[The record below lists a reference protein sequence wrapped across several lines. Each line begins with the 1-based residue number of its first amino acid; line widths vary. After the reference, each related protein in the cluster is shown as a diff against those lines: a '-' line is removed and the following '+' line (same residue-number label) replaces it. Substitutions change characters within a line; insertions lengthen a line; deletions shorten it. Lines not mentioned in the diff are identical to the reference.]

1 MDWNRLVQRESARVE
16 WKEQVANPQDVV
28 KTLCAFAND
37 FQQVGGGR
45 VLCGLKEE
53 KNESAAPAAVVI
65 GLDEKRFKEIKN
77 KVLDYCHRYVDPPL
91 TPEVSDYPVENDA
104 SRRIL
109 VFSVTS
115 SRYAHR
121 YRTKNEDVNY
131 YIRIND
137 QTRPADG
144 LIPQLLERKKIW
156 PPYLDQTHPD
166 ATIDDID
173 LMALKEFLG
182 KRKLP
187 QPVEKYL
194 EPDIR
199 FRGDVECLVTH
210 PPGGSSRVVP
220 RNFTLL
226 LFGREPHRFFRGAY
240 AIFSV
245 YRGKDKASERS
256 QRFVLYGPIPALIRD
271 LMMRLQLYMGMDI
284 DKTQSFLSGKTNK
297 WRFSEQAIQEAIVNA
312 FVHRDYHLY
321 EPVRVTVFEDR
332 IDIVSPGG
340 PCAAISIEDIRNDEI
355 FTAWRNPSLAWFM
368 VELEYAQN
376 EGQGIRTIVK
386 LTKEISG
393 KEPVFHISTDWFH
406 VNIPAYNPL
415 LVNLK
420 QEAKPDI
427 AVNIDIKVDL
437 ASIRSSF
444 DALKAIL
451 IDVGPENEKEL
462 NKIEDSLDELNLE
475 PNKKELIKPFNKL
488 GRFLMKLEDENS
500 NFNKVLK
507 DAPESIEPAQKLAR
521 IYNKFTVWLN
531 LPEAPEI
538 FK

>member
-1 MDWNRLVQRESARVE
+1 
-16 WKEQVANPQDVV
+16 
-28 KTLCAFAND
+28 
-37 FQQVGGGR
+37 
-45 VLCGLKEE
+45 
-53 KNESAAPAAVVI
+53 
-65 GLDEKRFKEIKN
+65 
-77 KVLDYCHRYVDPPL
+77 
-91 TPEVSDYPVENDA
+91 
-104 SRRIL
+104 
-109 VFSVTS
+109 
-115 SRYAHR
+115 
-121 YRTKNEDVNY
+121 
-131 YIRIND
+131 
-137 QTRPADG
+137 
-144 LIPQLLERKKIW
+144 
-156 PPYLDQTHPD
+156 
-166 ATIDDID
+166 
-173 LMALKEFLG
+173 
-182 KRKLP
+182 
-187 QPVEKYL
+187 
-194 EPDIR
+194 
-199 FRGDVECLVTH
+199 
-210 PPGGSSRVVP
+210 
-220 RNFTLL
+220 
-226 LFGREPHRFFRGAY
+226 
-240 AIFSV
+240 
-245 YRGKDKASERS
+245 
-256 QRFVLYGPIPALIRD
+256 
-271 LMMRLQLYMGMDI
+271 MGMDI

-340 PCAAISIEDIRNDEI
+340 PCAAISIEDIRKDEI

-393 KEPVFHISTDWFH
+393 KEPGFHISTDWFH

-507 DAPESIEPAQKLAR
+507 GVPEGIEPAQKLAR